1 MMTEF
6 ACMDCGYRVHTYASA
21 RTTPRCLTCQFIEGL
36 ADPAERERLRA
47 IMSPGA
53 PPARGPRVTD
63 AAA

>member
-6 ACMDCGYRVHTYASA
+6 ACMDCGYHVHTYESA
-21 RTTPRCLTCQFIEGL
+21 RTPPRCLTCQFIEGL

-47 IMSPGA
+47 IMSPARPLARA
-53 PPARGPRVTD
+53 PPELD